1 MTTQE
6 KKKDKKEKRETLSP
20 KNVSDILPRDGDAWK
35 EIGRAVFGI
44 AELHNFHYMETPVI
58 ERAEFFETKQN
69 KESLSKNHL
78 YIVKG
83 KGERLALRSNYTLP
97 FLRSYIDNHLG
108 YFASPLKAFS
118 YGQTF
123 LIKYT
128 NEHEKNISREWVFH
142 VIGDNDPIYDV
153 EIIHA
158 TLEVMKALKI
168 KDVSLHININGCR
181 TCRGAYREK
190 IKSFVGSK
198 KGELCSHCVH
208 LNEKDPFAFFDC
220 VSEKCV
226 LTKKD
231 APTVLDYLCQ
241 SCNNYFKNLLE
252 LIEDNGILYELTPS
266 LIRKSEGSNRL
277 AFSVRSGGVEL
288 AIGGRHDY
296 ISETAFKRQI
306 AAVGV
311 SLFVSRITQV
321 IQLQGNQILA
331 RQKSRVFFI
340 VVGDQAKKASVRLM
354 HLLRSNGIIT
364 MEALGRKSLKMQ
376 LKAAEKAKA
385 PVSVLL
391 GQKEVFEE
399 TAIVRDMDT
408 GAQETVTFAGLVEG
422 VRKKL
427 KS

>member
-1 MTTQE
+1 MPTQE
-6 KKKDKKEKRETLSP
+6 KKKIKKEVKETLAP
-20 KNVSDILPRDGDAWK
+20 KGMCDVLPKDGDLWK
-35 EIGRAVFGI
+35 EIGRAVFGV
-44 AELHNFHYMETPVI
+44 AELHNFHFMETPVI

-69 KESLSKNHL
+69 KEHVSGKHL
-78 YIVKG
+78 YFVKG
-83 KGERLALRSNYTLP
+83 KGEHLALRSDYNLP
-97 FLRSYIDNHLG
+97 FLRGYIDHHLG
-108 YFASPLKAFS
+108 YFASPLKVFS
-118 YGQTF
+118 YGQVF
-123 LIKYT
+123 SIKHS

-168 KDVSLHININGCR
+168 KDASLHININGCR

-190 IKSFVGSK
+190 IKSFAGSK
-198 KGELCSHCVH
+198 KGELCAQCVRGH
-208 LNEKDPFAFFDC
+208 EKDPFLFLEC
-220 VSEKCV
+220 VSEKC
-226 LTKKD
+226 LGIKKD
-231 APTVLDYLCQ
+231 APTVLDFLCQ

-288 AIGGRHDY
+288 ALGGRYDY
-296 ISETAFKRQI
+296 LSEIAFKKQI
-306 AAVGV
+306 AAAGV
-311 SLFVSRITQV
+311 SLYVDRITQL
-321 IQLQGNQILA
+321 IQAQGNQILA
-331 RQKSRVFFI
+331 KQKPKVFFI

-354 HLLRSNGIIT
+354 HQLRSSGIVT
-364 MEALGRKSLKMQ
+364 MEALGKKSLKMQ

-408 GAQETVTFAGLVEG
+408 GAQETVTFDGLVEG

>member
-6 KKKDKKEKRETLSP
+6 KKKGKREKEDTLSP
-20 KNVSDILPRDGDAWK
+20 KNVLDILPKDGDLWK
-35 EIGRAVFGI
+35 EIGRAMFGV
-44 AELHNFHYMETPVI
+44 AELHNFHFMETPVI

-69 KESLSKNHL
+69 KEFPFKKHL

-83 KGERLALRSNYTLP
+83 KGERLALRPNYILP
-97 FLRSYIDNHLG
+97 FLRSYIDHHLG
-108 YFASPLKAFS
+108 YFASPLKVFS
-118 YGQTF
+118 YGQIF
-123 LIKYT
+123 SIKHS
-128 NEHEKNISREWVFH
+128 NEQEKNVSREWVFH

-158 TLEVMKALKI
+158 TLEVVKALKI
-168 KDVSLHININGCR
+168 KDASLLININGCR

-190 IKSFVGSK
+190 IKSFTGSK
-198 KGELCSHCVH
+198 KGEMCSHCAH
-208 LNEKDPFAFFDC
+208 LCEKDPFAFFDC
-220 VSEKCV
+220 VSEKCAV
-226 LTKKD
+226 VKKD

-277 AFSVRSGGVEL
+277 AFSVRSLGIEL
-288 AIGGRHDY
+288 AMGGRHDY
-296 ISETAFKRQI
+296 ISEMAFKRQI

-311 SLFVSRITQV
+311 SFFVDRIIQA
-321 IQLQGNQILA
+321 IQLQGNQILTK
-331 RQKSRVFFI
+331 QKPKVFFI

-354 HLLRSNGIIT
+354 HILRSSGVIT
-364 MEALGRKSLKMQ
+364 MEALGKKSLKMQ

-385 PVSVLL
+385 PVAVLL

-399 TAIVRDMDT
+399 TAIIRDMDT

-422 VRKKL
+422 VKKKL